1 MSTASPF
8 EVAERYI
15 QLRSKYVPQTW
26 GDTVLRVQDMIL
38 APCIVIVLTVLGQ
51 GDITMLLST
60 LYRTYQSWAEWFELT
75 TLRFEVQSMY
85 LTAMKTGGP
94 FITTNDPFYMPYVWA
109 DAEVRLRTGLL
120 RETIRRR

>member
-1 MSTASPF
+1 MTPPSPF

-15 QLRSKYVPQTW
+15 QLRRKYVPQSW

-38 APCIVIVLTVLGQ
+38 APMIVVLVTLLGQ
-51 GDITMLLST
+51 GDLAMLAST
-60 LYRTYQSWAEWFELT
+60 LYRTYQSWSEWFELT

-85 LTAMKTGGP
+85 LTAMKSGGP

-109 DAEVRLRTGLL
+109 DAQVRFNMGWIPGRGH
-120 RETIRRR
+120 